1 MTLLFAK
8 SNFSVTAPG
17 YNDNVEQSIY
27 IEPLEDATQE
37 GSFHTTSVFSM
48 EKVSLYQQYL
58 GTFLK
63 TVTVEPMGDYYDQI
77 EIDDLWVMGVLMKDD
92 SIQTS
97 LIVGIEEAG
106 LEVSYESYPTV
117 YMVYNT
123 LTPDTLEIGDS
134 ILSVNGNSD
143 IDVALDEA
151 VCGEAANFEILRD
164 GESLTVSPIKQEV
177 GDACLFG
184 VYVLPYTEI
193 EETEVEYHIY
203 NTNTGGPSG
212 GLMQSLYIYNY
223 LTEFDYSLGMKIG
236 GTGTIDVDGNVGYIG
251 GVREKIITAIS
262 NDIEIFFIPYLEN
275 TDRDNYIQALE
286 VLEEFDTDMIVVGV
300 STFDEAVAY
309 LEGHGE

>member
-8 SNFSVTAPG
+8 TNYSVTAPG
-17 YNDNVEQSIY
+17 YNDNIEHSIY
-27 IEPLEDATQE
+27 IEPLDDATLE

-48 EKVSLYQQYL
+48 ERVSLFQQYL
-58 GTFLK
+58 GTFLH
-63 TVTVEPMGDYYDQI
+63 TVTIEPMGDFYDQI

-106 LEVSYESYPTV
+106 YEVTYDSYPTV
-117 YMVYNT
+117 YMVYNN

-134 ILSVNGNSD
+134 VISVNGNPD

-151 VCGEAANFEILRD
+151 VCGEAAEFEIIRD
-164 GESLTVSPIKQEV
+164 GETLTVSPIKQEV
-177 GDACLFG
+177 GDQCLFG
-184 VYVLPYTEI
+184 IYVLPYTEI
-193 EETEVEYHIY
+193 DETEVEYHIY

-251 GVREKIITAIS
+251 GVREKIITAIG
-262 NDIEIFFIPYLEN
+262 NDIEIFFIPYLVDE
-275 TDRDNYIQALE
+275 DYDNYIQALE
-286 VLEEFDTDMIVVGV
+286 VLEEFETDMIVVGV
-300 STFDEAVAY
+300 STFDEAVDY
-309 LEGHGE
+309 LEGYGE

>member
-134 ILSVNGNSD
+134 ILSVNGNWD
-143 IDVALDEA
+143 IYFA
-151 VCGEAANFEILRD
+151 
-164 GESLTVSPIKQEV
+164 
-177 GDACLFG
+177 
-184 VYVLPYTEI
+184 
-193 EETEVEYHIY
+193 
-203 NTNTGGPSG
+203 
-212 GLMQSLYIYNY
+212 
-223 LTEFDYSLGMKIG
+223 
-236 GTGTIDVDGNVGYIG
+236 
-251 GVREKIITAIS
+251 
-262 NDIEIFFIPYLEN
+262 
-275 TDRDNYIQALE
+275 
-286 VLEEFDTDMIVVGV
+286 
-300 STFDEAVAY
+300 
-309 LEGHGE
+309 